1 MTSLIQPVLAQ
12 EINSK
17 EDFEIWCSPEAY
29 YYNAQHPDCEELR
42 KIWVPE
48 TKENP
53 VVRPREE
60 PQTRENQR
68 PREEHR
74 FVEGTPTRQN
84 YGTLTGGAF
93 FPSTD
98 SELVDLE
105 TGIGFSVNYGRLLG
119 RNFALEAEFVPI
131 TGTIEAPLTYTFFGL
146 IVAPVLR
153 LPLSQSSK
161 TALFISPGV
170 GFGSVK
176 LDLDNSDLFAED
188 TSFVFQ
194 VKAGFEVEISKSLT
208 LLLQGRYLN
217 TSAGDAVIFPDG
229 SVLLDANIEVWSP
242 EIGIRF
248 WF

>member
-1 MTSLIQPVLAQ
+1 M
-12 EINSK
+12 
-17 EDFEIWCSPEAY
+17 
-29 YYNAQHPDCEELR
+29 
-42 KIWVPE
+42 
-48 TKENP
+48 
-53 VVRPREE
+53 
-60 PQTRENQR
+60 
-68 PREEHR
+68 
-74 FVEGTPTRQN
+74 
-84 YGTLTGGAF
+84 TGGAF
-93 FPSTD
+93 FPSTG
-98 SELVDLE
+98 SEIFNQLVDLE

-131 TGTIEAPLTYTFFGL
+131 TGTGAGEVPSSDLQGTLFEGSQGQGTYTFFGL
-146 IVAPVLR
+146 IVAPVFR
-153 LPLSQSSK
+153 FPLEQESRS
-161 TALFISPGV
+161 ALFISPGV

-176 LDLDNSDLFAED
+176 VDLDNSDLFAED

-217 TSAGDAVIFPDG
+217 TSTGDAVIFPDG